1 MTLHYFAYEYIY
13 FVLMKNMVICLG
25 L

>member
-1 MTLHYFAYEYIY
+1 MTLHYFVYEYIY